1 MLERVP
7 AILENEYTV
16 VSGKERRRIC
26 GPSRR
31 KECRIDFVAIVVI

>member
-7 AILENEYTV
+7 AILENEKRV
-16 VSGKERRRIC
+16 VSGKERRGIC

-31 KECRIDFVAIVVI
+31 KEYRIYFVAIVEI